1 MSLVKRNPRWAT
13 HPFDNLVDRLISN
26 DLFDWSS
33 RNFSLTNTTL
43 PAVNVREDD
52 DQFAVEMAAPG
63 MKKED
68 FKIELQNN
76 VLSISS
82 ERQETQEEEDK
93 NANYTRREFS
103 YQSFVRSF
111 TLPEVVDTEKID
123 AHYTDGVLHVVLP
136 KREEAKPKPARTIQ
150 IA

>member
-1 MSLVKRNPRWAT
+1 MSLVKRNPKWAA

-33 RNFSLTNTTL
+33 RNFSTTNTTL

-63 MKKED
+63 LKKED
-68 FKIELQNN
+68 FKIELHNR

-82 ERQETQEEEDK
+82 ERRETQEEEIK

-111 TLPEVVDTEKID
+111 SLPEVVDTEKID
-123 AHYTDGVLHVVLP
+123 ARYTDGVLYVVLP
-136 KREEAKPKPARTIQ
+136 KREEAKPKPARTIE